1 MKVFTSLIILILL
14 LTACAGPS
22 SGSQSSAYQRSLQI
36 GSVTSKNLFL
46 DSSQFANKTIKLR
59 LRNSSGDP
67 ALNIDRLR
75 SSIESGLR
83 SAGYKV
89 SDENFGIVM
98 DVNAFQMQSA
108 SKANVSS
115 NSGLGA
121 IIGGVVGYEAAS
133 RPGGIASG
141 SGAIL
146 GAIAGATIEEIIRN
160 HGELSTYLAICDVN
174 IGIVRKEY
182 TKKDHFVIGGN
193 KIEHREP
200 DEADTFNNF
209 AMRETVRVAAFAG
222 DDSSRWHQTLDALL
236 DRLGRVVAN
245 LL

>member
-1 MKVFTSLIILILL
+1 
-14 LTACAGPS
+14 
-22 SGSQSSAYQRSLQI
+22 
-36 GSVTSKNLFL
+36 
-46 DSSQFANKTIKLR
+46 
-59 LRNSSGDP
+59 
-67 ALNIDRLR
+67 
-75 SSIESGLR
+75 
-83 SAGYKV
+83 
-89 SDENFGIVM
+89 M

-108 SKANVSS
+108 SKANVTS
-115 NSGLGA
+115 NSGLGT

-133 RPGGIASG
+133 RPGGIRSG

-182 TKKDHFVIGGN
+182 SKKDRFVIGGN

-200 DEADTFNNF
+200 DEADTFNTF
-209 AMRETVRVAAFAG
+209 AMRDTVRVAAFAG
-222 DDSSRWHQTLDALL
+222 DDSTRSYQTLDALL